1 MVLAISVLALL
12 SGGIAIGSLV
22 LPLPAPS
29 SVSGKQAAASAPTSE
44 QSITDDSPV
53 NLQLVT
59 QPRSPVLSAMGG
71 TVTANACHPGGTVSS
86 GTSEV
91 RVDDTPVIYLATS
104 EPLWRPLPAGSTGA
118 DVSALQAELNRL
130 GYSAPTTGRLDYR
143 TLRAAENLAISAGD
157 PAAKSWHSVPNGE
170 FAWIPAPTV
179 TIQRC
184 SVHVGEAVSPGS
196 TMATLPDSLVSAGV
210 EQLPDN
216 PVPGARAVVVDDK
229 ELPVDST
236 GAITDPTALQ
246 LLQTLPDYISAM
258 SKGSGSGQSGSSTG
272 SNAASSA
279 SSGADGT
286 GSNGPV
292 IDAVF
297 RLVHAVKVTVVPPAA
312 IYDETATGA
321 CVWSTSRG
329 AVKVRVV
336 GSQLGQSYV
345 IAPNGRPVGRV
356 SLQPPQKSSCS

>member
-1 MVLAISVLALL
+1 
-12 SGGIAIGSLV
+12 
-22 LPLPAPS
+22 
-29 SVSGKQAAASAPTSE
+29 
-44 QSITDDSPV
+44 
-53 NLQLVT
+53 
-59 QPRSPVLSAMGG
+59 
-71 TVTANACHPGGTVSS
+71 
-86 GTSEV
+86 
-91 RVDDTPVIYLATS
+91 
-104 EPLWRPLPAGSTGA
+104 
-118 DVSALQAELNRL
+118 
-130 GYSAPTTGRLDYR
+130 
-143 TLRAAENLAISAGD
+143 
-157 PAAKSWHSVPNGE
+157 
-170 FAWIPAPTV
+170 
-179 TIQRC
+179 
-184 SVHVGEAVSPGS
+184 
-196 TMATLPDSLVSAGV
+196 MATLPDSLVSAGV
-210 EQLPDN
+210 EHLPDN

-246 LLQTLPDYISAM
+246 LLQTLPDYVSAM
-258 SKGSGSGQSGSSTG
+258 SKGSGSGGNSTT

-279 SSGADGT
+279 SGGGDGN

-312 IYDETATGA
+312 IYDETATSA

-329 AVKVRVV
+329 AVKVTVV